1 MATTIKST
9 VITVCLFVV
18 ALGLYRYTQTL
29 QERQNSVETA
39 SKIYTALD
47 FYGKNYGFDNGV
59 LVFNP

>member
-29 QERQNSVETA
+29 QERQNSPSADRCAVIAVT
-39 SKIYTALD
+39 S
-47 FYGKNYGFDNGV
+47 
-59 LVFNP
+59 